1 MKGEDFAGR
10 SLTEARGYYEALGK
24 VVSVR
29 IVTPEK
35 QKKYDKVLVTGVK
48 DKGEEVIITACGF
61 LAAPEEP
68 CAAQP

>member
-10 SLTEARGYYEALGK
+10 SLPEVRGYYEALGK

-29 IVTPEK
+29 MVTPEK

-61 LAAPEEP
+61 LTAPEEP